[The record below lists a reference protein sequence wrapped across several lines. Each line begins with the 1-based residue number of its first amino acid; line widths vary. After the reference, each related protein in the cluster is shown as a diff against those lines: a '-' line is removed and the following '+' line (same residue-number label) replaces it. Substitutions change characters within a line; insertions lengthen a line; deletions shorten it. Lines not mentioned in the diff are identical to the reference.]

1 LRFDPIAGFEDIMRR
16 QRELIDRHGWAV
28 TAVFPTEDDPGA
40 PFAYTIGLTA
50 HGFAELIIAGLD
62 PATSQLLLNDLAQR
76 VFDRAERFTA
86 GQRISDLLAGFDAI
100 IVEGP
105 ATEALY
111 PGVAFAQYGQDS
123 VTLQQVV
130 WPDQHGRFPWE
141 PEYAFDP
148 QVQPL
153 LGRP

>member
-1 LRFDPIAGFEDIMRR
+1 MAGIDDIMRR
-16 QRELIDRHGWAV
+16 HQELIDQHGWAV
-28 TAVFPTEDDPGA
+28 TGVFPTEDDPGA

-50 HGFAELIIAGLD
+50 HGFPELIIAGLD
-62 PATSQLLLNDLAQR
+62 PATSQLLLNDLARR
-76 VFDRAERFTA
+76 VFDRAQRFTT
-86 GQRISDLLAGFDAI
+86 GQRISDLLAGYDAI

-111 PGVAFAQYGQDS
+111 PGVAFANYGKER

-130 WPDQHGRFPWE
+130 WPDRHGHFPWE
-141 PEYAFDP
+141 PEYTIDP